1 MSEKDMYH
9 LEGDPFWYKDAI
21 IYELHVKSFYDSN
34 GDGIGDFQGL
44 TEKLDYI
51 KDLGITA
58 LWLLPFYPSPLRD
71 DGYDISDYFNVHLD
85 YGTLRDFREFL
96 RKAHERGIRVITE
109 LIINHTSDQH
119 PWFKRSRQAKQGSPW
134 RNFYVWS
141 DTPNKYKD
149 ARIIFKDFETS
160 NWAWDPVAKAYYW
173 HRFYSHQ
180 PDLNYD
186 NPHVKKAVFRVL
198 DFWFG
203 MGVDG
208 LRLDAV
214 PYLFEREGTNC
225 ENLPETYAFLKEL
238 RAHVDSK
245 FKNRM
250 LLAEANQWPE
260 DASAYFG
267 NGEICHMA
275 YHFPLMPRIFIGL
288 QMEDRFPVIDILEQ
302 TPNIPEACQW
312 ALFLRNHDELTLEM
326 VTDEERDYMYRVY
339 ASDPHA
345 RINLGIRRR
354 LAPLM
359 NNNRRRIELMNML
372 LFSFPGTPVIYYGD
386 EIGMGDNYY
395 LGDRNG
401 VRTPLQWS
409 PDRNAGFSKANPQK
423 LYMPIIIDPEYHY
436 ESLNIENQQR
446 NPTSLLWWMKRL
458 IAMRKKFKALSRGS
472 LEFLL
477 PENGKVLTFIRKY
490 EEESILVVANLSR
503 YFQVVELDLSKYAGC
518 IPVEVSS
525 QNRFPII
532 RESPYVLTLGPHN
545 YIWLLLRKE
554 EEAISISGEKIIPE
568 LHTTTSWEM
577 VLKGETRERLEN
589 EILPKYLKGCRWF
602 GGKAKTIRSIRIVES
617 IPFMKDS
624 DVSSALI
631 LEVKYTE
638 GAQDL
643 YLLPLSFAVTRK
655 AEQLLEEFVVEGLR
669 VRLDYEWLTIKAK
682 MIMEEFP
689 QSVIAR
695 LYVGEDEGI
704 LYDAVYDDKFR
715 DILLDTITRRR
726 KIRGNGGEVVGF
738 QGKAFRRLFNHQEFP
753 LTSQVL
759 KAEQSNTS
767 FLYED
772 KFYFKLFRGLKEG
785 INPDQ
790 EIVQFLTERAS
801 FQYIPPFAGSIEYR
815 RPGSE
820 PIIMGLLQGF
830 IPNQGDAWTY
840 TLDTLGRYF
849 ERVLSRVREIQEAP
863 KAAVSLFDIDIASI
877 PPLLR
882 EMIEGHYLE
891 MVALLGRRTGE
902 MHLALS
908 SLPEEQDFAAEPFSM
923 LYQRSVYQ
931 SMRALLRRVMQALK
945 NHIKSLPESLQG
957 EASFVLGSE
966 QKILTPLQEIVG
978 KKFSAMKIRIHGDYH
993 LGQVLYTGKD
1003 FVIID
1008 FEGEPARALSERRLK
1023 RSPLRDVAGMVRSF
1037 HYAAFIALFKEA
1049 SIRSE
1054 DIPVLEPWTHLW
1066 YQYVSGVFLRSY
1078 LETVGTAPFIPIEKE
1093 DLEIMLRAFLLEKAV
1108 YELGYELN
1116 NRPEWVS
1123 IPLRGIKDMME
1134 GE

>member
-1 MSEKDMYH
+1 MSEKERVH
-9 LEGDPFWYKDAI
+9 LAEDPFWYKDAL
-21 IYELHVKSFYDSN
+21 IYELHVKTFYDSN

-44 TEKLDYI
+44 TERLDYI
-51 KDLGITA
+51 KDLGITV
-58 LWLLPFYPSPLRD
+58 LWLLPFYPSPLKD
-71 DGYDISDYFNVHLD
+71 DGYDISDYFNVHPD
-85 YGTLRDFREFL
+85 YGTLRDFKEFL

-109 LIINHTSDQH
+109 LVINHTSDQH
-119 PWFKRSRQAKQGSPW
+119 PWFKQSRHAKKDSHW

-141 DTPNKYKD
+141 DTPDKYKD

-238 RAHVDSK
+238 RAHVDGQ
-245 FKNRM
+245 FANRI

-260 DASAYFG
+260 DAAAYFG
-267 NGEICHMA
+267 NGDMCHMA
-275 YHFPLMPRIFIGL
+275 FHFPLMPRIFIGL

-302 TPNIPEACQW
+302 TPNIPETCQW

-423 LYMPIIIDPEYHY
+423 LYMPVIIDPEYHY

-490 EEESILVVANLSR
+490 QDESILVVANLSR
-503 YFQVVELDLSKYAGC
+503 YFQVVELDLSNYAGYT
-518 IPVEVSS
+518 PVEVSS
-525 QNRFPII
+525 QNRFPLIK
-532 RESPYVLTLGPHN
+532 ESPYVLTLGPHN
-545 YIWLLLRKE
+545 FIWLLLRKE
-554 EEAISISGEKIIPE
+554 EETLTMTGEKTVPE
-568 LHTTTSWEM
+568 LGATMSWEA
-577 VLKGETRERLEN
+577 VLRGETRERFEN
-589 EILPKYLKGCRWF
+589 EILPRYLKGCRWF
-602 GGKAKTIRSIRIVES
+602 GGKAKTIRGVSIVES
-617 IPFMKDS
+617 IPLAKNS
-624 DVSSALI
+624 DLSYALI

-638 GAQDL
+638 GPDDS
-643 YLLPLSFAVTRK
+643 YLLPVSYAVTRK
-655 AEQLLEEFVVEGLR
+655 GEQPLEEFVVEGLR

-689 QSVIAR
+689 QGVIAR
-695 LYVGEDEGI
+695 LHVGDDEGI
-704 LYDAVYDDKFR
+704 LYDAVYDDRFR
-715 DILLDTITRRR
+715 ETLLNTIHRRR
-726 KIRGNGGEVVGF
+726 KLRGSAGEVVGF
-738 QGKAFRRLFNHQEFP
+738 QGRTFRRLLSHPEIP
-753 LTSQVL
+753 VTSQVL

-767 FLYED
+767 ILYED

-785 INPDQ
+785 ANPDQ
-790 EIVQFLTERAS
+790 EIVQFLTEKAS
-801 FQYIPPFAGSIEYR
+801 FEYIPPFAGSIEYR

-820 PIIMGLLQGF
+820 PILIGLLQGF
-830 IPNQGDAWTY
+830 TPNQGDAWKY
-840 TLDTLGRYF
+840 TLDGLGRYY
-849 ERVLSRVREIQEAP
+849 ERVLSRVKEMKEIP
-863 KAAVSLFDIDIASI
+863 KAPPSFDEIDSASI

-882 EMIEGHYLE
+882 ELMEGHYLE
-891 MVALLGRRTGE
+891 MVALLGKRTGE

-908 SLPEEQDFAAEPFSM
+908 SFPEERDFAPEPFSM
-923 LYQRSVYQ
+923 LYQRSLYQ
-931 SMRALLRRVMQALK
+931 SMRALLRKTFQALK
-945 NHIKSLPESLQG
+945 KNIRNLPEALQE
-957 EASFVLGSE
+957 EASSILRSD
-966 QKILTPLQEIVG
+966 QKISSRLQEIVG
-978 KKFSAMKIRIHGDYH
+978 RKFSAMKIRIHGDYH

-1003 FVIID
+1003 FMIID

-1023 RSPLRDVAGMVRSF
+1023 RSPLQDVAGMVRSF

-1049 SIRSE
+1049 SMRPE
-1054 DIPVLEPWTHLW
+1054 DIPVLEPWADLW
-1066 YQYVSGVFLRSY
+1066 YRYVSGVFLRSY
-1078 LETVGTAPFIPIEKE
+1078 LEMVRNAPFIPAEKKE
-1093 DLEIMLRAFLLEKAV
+1093 FEMMLKAFLLEKAI

-1116 NRPEWVS
+1116 NRPEWVV
-1123 IPLRGIKDMME
+1123 IPFRGLKDLLGSE
-1134 GE
+1134 